1 MKKIA
6 VIVGS
11 NRTKSVSRRLAYWLA
26 PLLSNQEMKAE
37 VVDLATVA
45 LPFLDEPE
53 LPSESHYQNQ
63 STIDWSKQIKSYDG
77 VVFVAPQ
84 YNWGYPAV
92 LKNAIDTLY
101 AEWRGLPV
109 ATVFFGGHGGFQGDL
124 AFSLVLQGV
133 KVNRLPVN
141 LRLNLA
147 VGQVT
152 EEMTATELAELLS
165 PYQDQVTLLRSAF
178 QNELHNHE

>member
-26 PLLSNQEMKAE
+26 PLLSGQEVQAD
-37 VVDLATVA
+37 VIDLATVA

-53 LPSESHYQNQ
+53 LPSAGHYQNQ
-63 STIDWSKQIKSYDG
+63 STIDWSKQIQSYDG

-109 ATVFFGGHGGFQGDL
+109 ATVFFGGHGGFQADL

-152 EEMTATELAELLS
+152 EEMTAAELAELLL
-165 PYQDQVTLLRSAF
+165 PYQSQVALMQQAF
-178 QNELHNHE
+178 QDLWQHHE